1 MPTDRLQA
9 VPQRTELK
17 KRDGSDGQNLRCL
30 SIFIYLFIMIHHDLS
45 ICSAFLTVSH
55 LEEVLTWLEK
65 TGP

>member
-1 MPTDRLQA
+1 MPTGRLQA
-9 VPQRTELK
+9 VPQRNELN

-30 SIFIYLFIMIHHDLS
+30 FIYIMIYHDLS